1 MCPATEVIIVSGLHI
16 MVAFKLDAECVFN
29 EIAKRPLFMNE
40 VETLNNINSA
50 ELHWP
55 DFGDYHILLTSRCF
69 LVIHAIFTFKLIFF
83 VNIDSMFEGES
94 SACEGVFSAKCKV
107 PVLCMQRKM
116 LKIVRILV
124 GHVVGQLMTI
134 MMLKA
139 S

>member
-1 MCPATEVIIVSGLHI
+1 MMEVIIVSGLHI
-16 MVAFKLDAECVFN
+16 MVALKLDAECIFN
-29 EIAKRPLFMNE
+29 ETAEKPLFMDE
-40 VETLNNINSA
+40 VETLNNTNSV
-50 ELHWP
+50 ELYWP
-55 DFGDYHILLTSRCF
+55 DFEDYHILLTSCRF
-69 LVIHAIFTFKLIFF
+69 LVICAIFTFKLIFF
-83 VNIDSMFEGES
+83 VNIDSMFERES
-94 SACEGVFSAKCKV
+94 SACEGVFSAKCEV